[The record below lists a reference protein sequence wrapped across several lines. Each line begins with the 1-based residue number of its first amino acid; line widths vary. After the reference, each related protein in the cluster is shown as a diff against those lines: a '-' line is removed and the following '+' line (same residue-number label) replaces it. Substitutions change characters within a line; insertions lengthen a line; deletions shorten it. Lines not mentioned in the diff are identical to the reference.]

1 MSKVVLEDVN
11 NSLERFNELSEEFK
25 VSKAEVVENLP
36 MLQEAVSLFERLK
49 ELYYS
54 VDPDSPRA
62 KNYYDMAQSLAS
74 IDQGWR
80 YNRDLLSNEAILA
93 DHAKAPIGSRLS
105 LEERD
110 MVRSLIGSSK
120 LQNFVQFLDM
130 ENPDAFNTL
139 SKVVSIETNNQDL
152 SLLSPKDWMSKRTSM
167 LVSSLFNVLQ
177 SPTNNQNVPK
187 VVPDEE
193 VVPDEGV
200 VPDEDDSLVE
210 YVSKQSN
217 KESQEKAIA
226 EITETSKSIDEALRE
241 KRPVKTKSK
250 STRKSSKPYKPDQNW
265 GDAFKQIAKW
275 LAAAAATFAGV
286 GFLSK
291 KILDIVKDIKW
302 SKEAMES
309 SVNNFTSKRK
319 SDETED
325 ASRWKDKEA
334 AGKDY
339 REALED
345 LKKEWPTLFKGIS
358 SKDIGLLQSYAA
370 NQEATVGYGVMRD
383 LTRWLSTTFEGKSE
397 EQINMLAAI
406 FRGDRVFW
414 HEDKNGNKFGI
425 NLDPFVK
432 SPKGQ
437 EVSDAALAARALDA
451 SQSTRASQPYE
462 MDGSWVDKTFRSE
475 KVQESKEEARN
486 VLKLS
491 GAAGLEAS
499 ILMDPDKVNQFMEK
513 IRNDVPLVDESTGI
527 QLVTEG
533 EPTPTLRMVGELFEA
548 KGKQSILNWRE
559 RKISKAAKS
568 GDREELYKQIKRYAN
583 IYAEGNG
590 GLFGRMTNGGASKFL
605 GYDISTM
612 ESAKPL
618 LDAIMEL
625 GDYGTLGGYE
635 SYMRKHNSN
644 YSGKEVTSLPP
655 TMYVTKLEQSIQ
667 DSSNRSE
674 PIGEL

>member
-25 VSKAEVVENLP
+25 VSKAEVIENLP

-49 ELYYS
+49 ELYNS

-105 LEERD
+105 MEERD
-110 MVRSLIGSSK
+110 RVRSLIGSSK

-130 ENPDAFNTL
+130 ENPDAFDTL
-139 SKVVSIETNNQDL
+139 SKVVSVETNNQDL
-152 SLLSPKDWMSKRTSM
+152 SLLSPKDWMSKRTAM
-167 LVSSLFNVLQ
+167 LVSSLFNNLQ
-177 SPTNNQNVPK
+177 SPTNTQDTQK
-187 VVPDEE
+187 VVHDEE
-193 VVPDEGV
+193 I

-250 STRKSSKPYKPDQNW
+250 TTRKSSKPYNPNQNW
-265 GDAFKQIAKW
+265 GDAFKQLAKW

-291 KILDIVKDIKW
+291 KILDIVQDIKW
-302 SKEAMES
+302 SKDAMES
-309 SVNNFTSKRK
+309 SVDNFTSKRK
-319 SDETED
+319 SDEIKDEG
-325 ASRWKDKEA
+325 RWKDKEV
-334 AGKDY
+334 AGSEY

-345 LKKEWPTLFKGIS
+345 LKNKWPALFKGIS

-370 NQEATVGYGVMRD
+370 NKEASLGYGAMRD

-397 EQINMLAAI
+397 EQIDMLAAI

-414 HEDKNGNKFGI
+414 HEDENGNKFGI

-437 EVSDAALAARALDA
+437 EVSDAALASRALDA
-451 SQSTRASQPYE
+451 AQSARAFQPFE
-462 MDGSWVDKTFRSE
+462 MDESWFDRVFQPD
-475 KVQESKEEARN
+475 KVQESKETARSL
-486 VLKLS
+486 LKFS
-491 GAAGLEAS
+491 GAASLESS

-513 IRNDVPLVDESTGI
+513 IRENVPLVDESTGI

-533 EPTPTLRMVGELFEA
+533 EPTPTLRMLGELFEA
-548 KGKQSILNWRE
+548 KGKQSIFNWRE
-559 RKISKAAKS
+559 RKISEAAKS
-568 GDREELYKQIKRYAN
+568 GDREELYKQLKKYAD
-583 IYAEGNG
+583 IFAGG
-590 GLFGRMTNGGASKFL
+590 GLYGRIAHNGAKKFL
-605 GYDISTM
+605 GYDVTSM

-618 LDAIMEL
+618 LDALMEL
-625 GDYGTLGGYE
+625 GDYGTIGGYE
-635 SYMRKHNSN
+635 SYMRKHNDN
-644 YSGKEVTSLPP
+644 YSGKEVTYPP
-655 TMYVTKLEQSIQ
+655 TFYVTKLEQSIQ